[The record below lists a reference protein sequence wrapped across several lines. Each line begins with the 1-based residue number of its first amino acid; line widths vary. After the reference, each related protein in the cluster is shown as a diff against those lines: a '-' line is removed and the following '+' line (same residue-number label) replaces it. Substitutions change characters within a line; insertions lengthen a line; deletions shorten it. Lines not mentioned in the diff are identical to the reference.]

1 MTQRRKQLRFLIEIP
16 GDDDIFSYAVTP
28 DGCRPEA
35 VVVKIRNTT
44 ALETPRA
51 ATFLGNDTIFIM
63 IFRFA
68 LPSFLQVVSGN
79 LSPIVFCFVVVEVG
93 NPF

>member
-1 MTQRRKQLRFLIEIP
+1 MTQRRKQLSPPIETP

-28 DGCRPEA
+28 EGCSPEA

-51 ATFLGNDTIFIM
+51 ATFFGNDTIFIM
-63 IFRFA
+63 ILPFRSA
-68 LPSFLQVVSGN
+68 VIPAGCWRESQPYCFLFCRRGSG
-79 LSPIVFCFVVVEVG
+79 
-93 NPF
+93 